1 MIIGIYIVGAIL
13 IAFGIAVL
21 SRIGSLTSSQIVY
34 DPTVGTILFIIGAAL
49 CYAEYTSNKSGSAI
63 LCPNHQTPTKKDRS
77 RND

>member
-34 DPTVGTILFIIGAAL
+34 YPTVGTILFIIGAAL
-49 CYAEYTSNKSGSAI
+49 CYAEYTSNKSGKCDPISQ
-63 LCPNHQTPTKKDRS
+63 PNTDKKG
-77 RND
+77 